1 MDSTPRRSGGGVFE
15 GIYKLIMRRNSI
27 YVTFV
32 IAGAFAG
39 ERAVDYGVRKLWEYN
54 NVGISTYI
62 RNFMFLSLAKEVSL
76 AVVSYDGVWLTLGLS
91 FQLNVMK
98 IFQFWGKGQQKNE
111 LPSSSSHFE
120 DSEQALVL

>member
-39 ERAVDYGVRKLWEYN
+39 ERAVDYGVHKLWEYN
-54 NVGISTYI
+54 NVGLGSVG
-62 RNFMFLSLAKEVSL
+62 NLEMMPLSSL
-76 AVVSYDGVWLTLGLS
+76 EI
-91 FQLNVMK
+91 NVMK

-111 LPSSSSHFE
+111 LLSSSSHFE

>member
-1 MDSTPRRSGGGVFE
+1 MDSTPRRSGGGAFE

-54 NVGISTYI
+54 NVGVWMNLSNKLLKKQSILRISWNTKQ
-62 RNFMFLSLAKEVSL
+62 RA
-76 AVVSYDGVWLTLGLS
+76 
-91 FQLNVMK
+91 
-98 IFQFWGKGQQKNE
+98 
-111 LPSSSSHFE
+111 
-120 DSEQALVL
+120 

>member
-1 MDSTPRRSGGGVFE
+1 MDSTPRRSGGGAFE

-54 NVGISTYI
+54 NVGLGSVG
-62 RNFMFLSLAKEVSL
+62 NLEMMPLSSL
-76 AVVSYDGVWLTLGLS
+76 EI
-91 FQLNVMK
+91 NVMK

-111 LPSSSSHFE
+111 LLSSSSHFE
-120 DSEQALVL
+120 DSEHALVL